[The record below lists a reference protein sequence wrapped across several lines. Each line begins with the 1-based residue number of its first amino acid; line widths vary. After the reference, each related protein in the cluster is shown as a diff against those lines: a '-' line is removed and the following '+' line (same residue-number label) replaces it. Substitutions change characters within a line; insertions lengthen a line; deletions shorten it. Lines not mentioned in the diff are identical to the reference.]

1 MSSQTRAALTKG
13 GEMRLLG
20 TLALAT
26 LLVLP
31 AATALQAQIGSD
43 FDPSAWSYGPANS
56 PDGPVEIWNPVKL
69 KLMNGE
75 PVIGG
80 TIRAPDP
87 RTYCEM
93 AAAGYDFTWAE
104 MQHEAMSWEQLS
116 RMWLTCPG
124 PGVPGVRIAHE
135 SEGNVQ
141 MPVDMGALVI
151 VVPTVDTVEEAQR
164 AVDWTHFPPM
174 GRRSNGGGQAFGATM
189 WGQVPGGYRETWN
202 ENVVLILMIET
213 LEGVQN
219 AREIAALPG
228 VDALF
233 AASGDLGNFSGYE
246 EGDAEYEM
254 LVTEIVEA
262 ARSAGKAVCGPLRWM
277 GTRPEFTCFQGGTEG
292 ANIRRGAQAEIQAA
306 QARMAEAGADAVG
319 GPATVLADLAAA
331 CGQIVYLA
339 DCLQAV
345 RAAASSAASLPE
357 AQAAE
362 VTAALLRIASDNPA
376 QADAIREAAAEGG
389 LAIGG

>member
-1 MSSQTRAALTKG
+1 MCVVLLFPRAVPLH
-13 GEMRLLG
+13 
-20 TLALAT
+20 
-26 LLVLP
+26 
-31 AATALQAQIGSD
+31 AQVGSD
-43 FDPSAWSYGPANS
+43 FDPAAWSYGPRNS
-56 PDGPVEIWNPVKL
+56 PEGAVETWNPVKQ
-69 KLMNGE
+69 KLRNGE

-80 TIRAPDP
+80 TIRSPDP

-93 AAAGYDFTWAE
+93 AAAGYDFTWTE

-124 PGVPGVRIAHE
+124 PAVPGVRIAHE

-141 MPVDMGALVI
+141 MPADMGALVI
-151 VVPTVDTVEEAQR
+151 VVPTVDTVEEARR
-164 AVDWTHFPPM
+164 AVDWTYFPPM
-174 GRRSNGGGQAFGATM
+174 GRRSNGGGQAFGAEM

-219 AREIAALPG
+219 AREIAAVPG

-233 AASGDLGNFSGYE
+233 AASGDLGNFSGYQ

-254 LVTEIVEA
+254 LVTEVVEA

-306 QARMAEAGADAVG
+306 QARMAEAGAAAGQAAV
-319 GPATVLADLAAA
+319 VADLAAA

-345 RAAASSAASLPE
+345 RAAASSAVSLP
-357 AQAAE
+357 AGDADR
-362 VTAALLRIASDNPA
+362 VRAALLRIAEDNPA
-376 QADAIREAAAEGG
+376 QAEAIREAAASEGFPIERG
-389 LAIGG
+389 